1 MSSERSAAVS
11 KRQNDA
17 QESLREL
24 LHHLAIDSGALIRD
38 EMALAKQE
46 IKEQLTRMQSAVVV
60 VSIGALLGTVALMTL
75 SAAAVIGLGDSIGYA
90 LSALIVAIFIGIIAG
105 VVISTGV
112 VHARNARASF
122 ERDLERDFEVNL
134 PAKPSKEGLI
144 HG

>member
-1 MSSERSAAVS
+1 
-11 KRQNDA
+11 
-17 QESLREL
+17 L

-38 EMALAKQE
+38 ELALAKQE
-46 IKEQLTRMQSAVVV
+46 MKEQLVQMRSAVVLLTT
-60 VSIGALLGTVALMTL
+60 GALLGTVALMTL
-75 SAAAVIGLGDSIGYA
+75 SAAAVIGLGDIIGYA

-112 VHARNARASF
+112 VHARQAKVSL
-122 ERDLERDFEVNL
+122 ERDIDRDFEVSL

>member
-1 MSSERSAAVS
+1 MSSERNAAVG
-11 KRQNDA
+11 KRQNDT

-46 IKEQLTRMQSAVVV
+46 MKEQLVRMRSAGVLLTM
-60 VSIGALLGTVALMTL
+60 GALLGTVALMTL
-75 SAAAVIGLGDSIGYA
+75 SAAAVIGLGDIVGYA

-105 VVISTGV
+105 VVISTGI
-112 VHARNARASF
+112 VHARQAKVSL
-122 ERDLERDFEVNL
+122 ELDLERDFKVSL
-134 PAKPSKEGLI
+134 PVEHSKEGLI